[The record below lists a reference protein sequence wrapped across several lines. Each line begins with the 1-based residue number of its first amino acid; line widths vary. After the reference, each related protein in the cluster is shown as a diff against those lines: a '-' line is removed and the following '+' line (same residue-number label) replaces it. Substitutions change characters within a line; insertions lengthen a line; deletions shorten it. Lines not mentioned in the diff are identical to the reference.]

1 MAVAQLYRRG
11 VSTVLSLERNI
22 MAKKTK
28 REYFWMECTSCGQRN
43 YRTEVSTMGGI
54 PKMELNKYCKH
65 ERKRTKHKL
74 RKK

>member
-1 MAVAQLYRRG
+1 MAVARHKYG
-11 VSTVLSLERNI
+11 AVTERNI